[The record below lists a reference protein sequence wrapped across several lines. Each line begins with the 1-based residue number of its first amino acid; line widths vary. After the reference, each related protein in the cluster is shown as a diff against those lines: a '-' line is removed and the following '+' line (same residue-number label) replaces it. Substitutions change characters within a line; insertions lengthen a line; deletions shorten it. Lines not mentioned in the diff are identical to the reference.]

1 MVLDEA
7 IVIKI
12 EKYKKEKLKKLAAKE
27 NRTLSGYIK
36 HILEEVLKKN
46 Q

>member
-1 MVLDEA
+1 MVQDET

-12 EKYKKEKLKKLAAKE
+12 DKHKKERLKKLAAKE

-36 HILEEVLKKN
+36 HILEDVLKKN

>member
-1 MVLDEA
+1 MVQDET

-12 EKYKKEKLKKLAAKE
+12 DKHKKERLKKLADKE

-36 HILEEVLKKN
+36 NILDKILKDN
-46 Q
+46 L